1 MYDRYLTEKSKG
13 ALVELFLSLAMYRR
27 DIVLVGGWPPYFL
40 TLKQFNHCGSIDID
54 LVLRPSIIEKYESI
68 RKIVNRLGYQ
78 QTPNIFR
85 FERNLSPFKTK
96 RKFIIHLDFLTE
108 PDVAKEVVDSERLVE
123 VQNDLKACLIEG
135 ICIVFGFNYDET
147 IEATIPNDGKAN
159 AHVNVANIVG
169 SLTTKGQAPRGRFK
183 EKDYY
188 DIYAVAGFHE
198 GDPQKAGIAFVRSV
212 KEKDCPIKNSIILS
226 SLSTIKTA
234 FSSPSKIGPSMVS
247 RFIGSDVTTD
257 AFERVNE
264 FLSVVEAALSIRL

>member
-13 ALVELFLSLAMYRR
+13 ALVELFLSLAMYHR

-135 ICIVFGFNYDET
+135 ICIVFDFNYDET

-169 SLTTKGQAPRGRFK
+169 SLTTKGQALRGRF
-183 EKDYY
+183 
-188 DIYAVAGFHE
+188 
-198 GDPQKAGIAFVRSV
+198 

-234 FSSPSKIGPSMVS
+234 FSSPSKIGPLMVS